1 MRQSLQ
7 KALDNILLFWMD
19 HMPDAENGGFY
30 GKLDNNNRADATA
43 DKGAVLNARIL
54 WTFSAAYNATK
65 EISYLD
71 TARRAFSYIDQHFL
85 DKEHGGVFWS
95 VDYLGNPAE
104 TKKQIYALAF
114 NIYACSEYYIATRH
128 EYARE
133 IAIDGFLLIQQHSFD
148 PSYGGY
154 LEAFTR
160 DWHEI
165 NDLRLSEKDA
175 NEKKTMNTHLH
186 ILEAYTNLY
195 RIWPETALAD
205 AIKSLLDIF
214 FNKILDQQTG
224 HLNLF
229 FDEHWLVKGDIISYG
244 HDIEASWLLLEA
256 AEVLQDDALIEQFKA
271 VALRMAEATL
281 EGIDA
286 DGGLWY
292 ESSGK
297 HGLVTEKHWWPQA
310 EALVGF
316 VNAWQISKEDRYLQ
330 IAHHNWHFI
339 DQYILD
345 HANGEWYWGRKK
357 DYSIMQE
364 DKAGFWKCPYH
375 NGRACLEVLKRL

>member
-7 KALDNILLFWMD
+7 TALHNILNFWMD
-19 HMPDAENGGFY
+19 HMPDPENGGFY
-30 GKLDNNNRADATA
+30 GKLNNANKADVTA

-65 EISYLD
+65 ETSYLD
-71 TARRAFSYIDQHFL
+71 TARRAFSYIDQHFI

-95 VDYLGNPAE
+95 VDYKGNPVK

-114 NIYACSEYYIATRH
+114 NIYACSEYYLATRH

-133 IAIDGFLLIQQHSFD
+133 IAIDGFNLIQQHSLD

-154 LEAFTR
+154 IEAFTR

-165 NDLRLSEKDA
+165 NDFRLGENDA

-195 RIWPETALAD
+195 RIWPEKGLFD
-205 AIKSLLDIF
+205 AIKSLLDTF
-214 FNKILDQQTG
+214 YDKILNQQTG

-229 FDEHWLVKGDIISYG
+229 FDEHWLVKGNMISYG

-256 AEVLQDDALIEQFKA
+256 AEVLQEPALIEKFKG
-271 VALRMAEATL
+271 VALQMADATM
-281 EGIDA
+281 EGIDT

-292 ESSGK
+292 EYSK
-297 HGLVTEKHWWPQA
+297 HGLLTEKHWWPQA

-316 VNAWQISKEDRYLQ
+316 INAWQISKDDRYLQ
-330 IAHHNWHFI
+330 TARNSWNFTEKYII
-339 DQYILD
+339 D
-345 HANGEWYWGRKK
+345 HTNGEWFWGRKK
-357 DYSIMQE
+357 DYSIMKE

-375 NGRACLEVLKRL
+375 NGRACLEALKRL